1 MRNYIGID
9 NGVSGSIG
17 IITFTI
23 DLRKEV
29 KLCKMPVKRCLDYIK
44 KERYLNRID
53 VDKLEDL
60 LAEYEPEATIVGVE
74 RPMVNPMRFRA
85 SVSALRA
92 LEATLIVL
100 EKLRLPLLYIDS
112 KRWQKELFGRIQIK
126 DLKLMSLEVAKR
138 IFPNVDYIGFEDAD
152 GLLIAE
158 YLFRQMWEN
167 RGK

>member
-1 MRNYIGID
+1 MHKTFIGID

-17 IITFTI
+17 IISEDKISLFA
-23 DLRKEV
+23 
-29 KLCKMPVKRCLDYIK
+29 MPVKKCLDYVK

-53 VDKLEDL
+53 VNKLESL
-60 LAEYEPEATIVGVE
+60 LAEYKPEETIVGIE

-100 EKLRLPLLYIDS
+100 EKLKLPLLYIDS
-112 KRWQKELFGRIQIK
+112 KRWQKELFGKTKVK
-126 DLKLMSLEVAKR
+126 DLKLMSLEISR
-138 IFPNVDYIGFEDAD
+138 RLFPMVNYDGFKDAD

-158 YLFRQMWEN
+158 YLKRQEMVNE
-167 RGK
+167 KA